1 MKVLSLF
8 DGMSCGQIAL
18 QKAEI
23 PVEIY
28 YASEIKKHAIEVT
41 QFNYPNTIQLGDI
54 TKIESKDLKDID
66 LIIGGSPCQDFS
78 SANKIRDGLNGQ
90 KSKLF
95 YEFIRLLKEIKP
107 KYFILE
113 NVKMKKEWEDII
125 TETLKEIYP
134 DTVVYNINSKLVS
147 AQLRNRF
154 YWTNIQGVKQPKDK
168 NITLQSVLDSGYT
181 KKIKH
186 SCLNTNSGGNYNQR
200 YMLHR
205 AATTGMTTLIFNDSN
220 FNEELG
226 VRWCSQ
232 TEMEKLQN
240 VPIGYT
246 QILNK
251 QKAGD
256 LLGDG
261 WTVDVIAH
269 IFKHINQA

>member
-1 MKVLSLF
+1 MKILSLF

-23 PVEIY
+23 PVEVY

-154 YWTNIQGVKQPKDK
+154 YWTNIQGVKQPEDK
-168 NITLQSVLDSGYT
+168 N
-181 KKIKH
+181 
-186 SCLNTNSGGNYNQR
+186 
-200 YMLHR
+200 
-205 AATTGMTTLIFNDSN
+205 
-220 FNEELG
+220 
-226 VRWCSQ
+226 
-232 TEMEKLQN
+232 
-240 VPIGYT
+240 
-246 QILNK
+246 NK
-251 QKAGD
+251 SRS
-256 LLGDG
+256 
-261 WTVDVIAH
+261 
-269 IFKHINQA
+269 